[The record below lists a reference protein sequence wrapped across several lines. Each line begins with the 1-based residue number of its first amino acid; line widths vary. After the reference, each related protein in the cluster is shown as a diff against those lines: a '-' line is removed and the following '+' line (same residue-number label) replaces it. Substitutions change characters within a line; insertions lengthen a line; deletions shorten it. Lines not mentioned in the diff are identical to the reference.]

1 MDLQK
6 ARDWTDFLLKSVTI
20 VAIITG
26 GIWAFYQFAVVGSTD
41 TNVQVLVSAESRA
54 YSDTQ
59 SLLII
64 HVKPK
69 NIGKVLVK
77 PGEDGLLVTVRKI
90 PGDAKD
96 GIMRLDALPLL
107 YSTDLLK
114 RYLDGY
120 EIEPGAEYDEILT
133 IVVPKGSLYAVRAE
147 LDIGNEDEVDHTTI
161 VRAEATDS
169 PAK

>member
-1 MDLQK
+1 MEIQK
-6 ARDWTDFLLKSVTI
+6 ARDWADFLLKSVTI
-20 VAIITG
+20 VAIIAG
-26 GIWAFYQFAVVGSTD
+26 GLWAAYQFAIVGSTD
-41 TNVQVLVSAESRA
+41 SNIQVLVSAESKA

-69 NIGKVLVK
+69 NIGKVVVK

-90 PGDAKD
+90 PGEAKD
-96 GIMRLDALPLL
+96 GIMRLDALPVL

-133 IVVPKGSLYAVRAE
+133 IVVPKGTMYAVRAE
-147 LDIGNEDEVDHTTI
+147 LDLGNEDEVDHTMV

-169 PAK
+169 PLK

>member
-6 ARDWTDFLLKSVTI
+6 ARDWTDFLFKS
-20 VAIITG
+20 VAIIAIVGG
-26 GIWAFYQFAVVGSTD
+26 GIWAVFQFALVSSTD
-41 TNVQVLVSAESRA
+41 TNIQVLVSAESRA
-54 YSDTQ
+54 YTDTQ

-69 NIGKVLVK
+69 NIGKVVVK

-90 PGDAKD
+90 PPDAKD
-96 GIMRLDALPLL
+96 GVMRLDALPLL

-133 IVVPKGSLYAVRAE
+133 MVVPKGSLYAVRAE

-161 VRAEATDS
+161 VRADAADT
-169 PAK
+169 PLK

>member
-6 ARDWTDFLLKSVTI
+6 ARDWTDFLLKSFAI
-20 VAIITG
+20 VAIIASGLWAAFEFSATG
-26 GIWAFYQFAVVGSTD
+26 RSD
-41 TNVQVLVSAESRA
+41 TNIQVLVSAESRS
-54 YSDTQ
+54 YTDTQ

-69 NIGKVLVK
+69 NIGKVVVR

-96 GIMRLDALPLL
+96 GVMRLDALPLL

-161 VRAEATDS
+161 VRAEAADS
-169 PAK
+169 AVK

>member
-1 MDLQK
+1 MEIQK
-6 ARDWTDFLLKSVTI
+6 ARDWVDFLLKSVTI
-20 VAIITG
+20 IAIIAG
-26 GIWAFYQFAVVGSTD
+26 GAWAVYQFTVIGSTD
-41 TNVQVLVSAESRA
+41 TNIQVLVSAETQA

-59 SLLII
+59 SLLVI

-69 NIGKVLVK
+69 NIGKVMVR
-77 PGEDGLLVTVRKI
+77 PGQDGLLVTVRKI

-96 GIMRLDALPLL
+96 GIMRLDALPLT

-133 IVVPKGSLYAVRAE
+133 IVVPKGSMYAVRAE
-147 LDIGNEDEVDHTTI
+147 LDLGNEDEVDHTTV
-161 VRAEATDS
+161 VRAEPTGNGV
-169 PAK
+169 K

>member
-6 ARDWTDFLLKSVTI
+6 ARDWTDFLLKSFAI
-20 VAIITG
+20 AAIIASGLWAAFEFSATG
-26 GIWAFYQFAVVGSTD
+26 RSD
-41 TNVQVLVSAESRA
+41 TNIQVLVSAESRS
-54 YSDTQ
+54 YTDTQ

-69 NIGKVLVK
+69 NIGKIVVR

-161 VRAEATDS
+161 VRAEAADS
-169 PAK
+169 MAR

>member
-20 VAIITG
+20 VAIVAGVLWAAFQFSATG
-26 GIWAFYQFAVVGSTD
+26 SAD
-41 TNVQVLVSAESRA
+41 TNIQVLVSAESRA

-59 SLLII
+59 SLLIT

-69 NIGKVLVK
+69 NIGKVVVK

-169 PAK
+169 PAR